1 MLRRLLLVPLGVL
14 ALAAPAQA
22 KPLLGITG
30 DLPRFAT
37 LTDQVSNVHQAFLG
51 WGQGQSYGSPFGPL
65 FATLTPVPMI
75 HLGTGAKPPSKKEA
89 ISPAQIA
96 AGHGDGYLIALN
108 QAISQWGKAIYVRPL
123 AEMNNY
129 KTLWSGF
136 KKNGTPKAGH
146 SPADYRKAFARIYLI
161 LHGGSAAAINAKLK
175 ALGMP
180 PIGGDLPSNPFP
192 RLRVDWSPLAGGNP
206 KIPANAAANYYPGAA
221 YVDVDGGDIF
231 DEDGDV
237 NAPWPDLEKFYAAAL
252 VHHRPFSVPEWGLSI
267 DDDVFIKHMC
277 RFLMTHPV
285 NEEAGFYES
294 RPGSIWDIAPKPKS
308 KKAYKDCITPYGGE
322 LPDWATAPPSPTRD
336 VTTGARVTFTIAG
349 RPVVGTPV
357 TAPTGADGLD
367 VNMLPATGVI
377 TSAFWIRGG
386 HALGPLT
393 VPAGATGLSF
403 QTGGGA
409 AAAPL
414 ARPADATDFHVTWNA
429 SGTIT
434 AARWTRVGTL
444 LATIPVSAGQTSI
457 AFTQGP

>member
-1 MLRRLLLVPLGVL
+1 VLRRLLLISVGAL

-51 WGQGQSYGSPFGPL
+51 WGQGLSYGSPFVSL
-65 FATLTPVPMI
+65 FGTLTPVPMI
-75 HLGTGAKPPSKKEA
+75 HLGTGAKSPSRKEA
-89 ISPAQIA
+89 ISPAGIA

-108 QAISQWGKAIYVRPL
+108 QAISQWGKAIYVRPM
-123 AEMNNY
+123 AEMNNAGN
-129 KTLWSGF
+129 LWSGF
-136 KKNGTPKAGH
+136 KKDGTPKPGH

-161 LHGGSAAAINAKLK
+161 VHGGSASAINTKLK

-180 PIGGDLPSNPFP
+180 PISGDLASNPFP

-206 KIPANAAANYYPGAA
+206 KIPANAAAKYYPGAA

-231 DEDGDV
+231 DETGDA

-252 VHHRPFSVPEWGLSI
+252 VHHRPFSVPEWGLFGI
-267 DDDVFIKHMC
+267 DDDVFVKHMC

-285 NEEAGFYES
+285 NEEAGFFES
-294 RPGSIWDIAPKPKS
+294 RPGSIFDIAPKPKS

-322 LPDWATAPPSPTRD
+322 LPGWATATAAPAG
-336 VTTGARVTFTIAG
+336 VTSGARVTFTIAG
-349 RPVVGTPV
+349 RPVVGGPAS
-357 TAPTGADGLD
+357 APTGADGLD

-377 TSAFWIRGG
+377 TSAFWTHGG
-386 HALGPLT
+386 HSLGPLT
-393 VPAGATGLSF
+393 VPAGATGLVF
-403 QTGGGA
+403 QTGG
-409 AAAPL
+409 AAPPAPL
-414 ARPADATDFHVTWNA
+414 TRPADATDFHVTWSA
-429 SGTIT
+429 GGTIT
-434 AARWTRVGTL
+434 TARWTRVGTL

-457 AFTQGP
+457 AFTQGS